1 MKIISVL
8 FISVSVLA
16 GVNSNAQTKA
26 KTPVKNP
33 ATPKQ
38 VPISSKPVPVLK
50 NGTDSASYALGMNI
64 AQSLN
69 ADLGDLNTNLIAQG
83 LQDVFNKKTPLFSE
97 EAVFS
102 ILSAYSE
109 KARETKAQPV
119 IKEGEDFLAKNKSK
133 QGVKT
138 TASGLQYEVIKEGTG
153 AKPTA
158 NDSVTVHYR
167 GTLPDGTEFDAS
179 YDRGEPLTIQLG
191 NVIPGWTEGVQLMSI
206 GSKYKFYIPYQ
217 LGYGLRGA
225 PPTIPGGSPLIFE
238 IELLDVKK

>member
-1 MKIISVL
+1 MKYL
-8 FISVSVLA
+8 SVLA
-16 GVNSNAQTKA
+16 TAICLFSATNIYAQA
-26 KTPVKNP
+26 K
-33 ATPKQ
+33 PK
-38 VPISSKPVPVLK
+38 PKPVAPGLKTTPAPGQVVLK
-50 NGTDSASYALGMNI
+50 TEADSASYALGMNI

-69 ADLGDLNTNLIAQG
+69 QDLGDLNTNLIAQG
-83 LQDVFNKKTPLFSE
+83 LKDVFDKKTTRFDD
-97 EAVFS
+97 ATVYS
-102 ILSAYSE
+102 ILNSYSQKVLE
-109 KARETKAQPV
+109 QKADTKQKEFFDT
-119 IKEGEDFLAKNKSK
+119 IKTKTGI
-133 QGVKT
+133 KT

-158 NDSVTVHYR
+158 SDSVTVHYR

-179 YDRGEPLTIQLG
+179 YERNELLTIMLG
-191 NVIPGWTEGVQLMSI
+191 NVIPGWTEGVQLMNV